1 MHFIM
6 TADKGVKIM
15 HMNRTIKSVSRCIVD
30 FIKRTYSENRGCFTQ
45 DYALNST
52 FSMKCTKCCIFVYI
66 FSSACVCV
74 KWHKMNYFWA
84 NLLNWAKNQFSNS
97 WVRLN
102 GSFAD
107 MHKYTNENWRWWHI
121 YNAIINYLKSVSR
134 MNKQKNGRK
143 LRIFS
148 MWTWTRRKMFGKSH
162 FYTFE

>member
-66 FSSACVCV
+66 FSSACVCM

-107 MHKYTNENWRWWHI
+107 MHKYKWKLALMTYIQCYHKLLEISEQNEQTKKR
-121 YNAIINYLKSVSR
+121 
-134 MNKQKNGRK
+134 
-143 LRIFS
+143 
-148 MWTWTRRKMFGKSH
+148 
-162 FYTFE
+162 